1 MVDYIKLRKGLDIP
15 IEGMSN
21 AKIAKSIVS
30 DTVALKPTDFKGL
43 IPRLVVKEGDTVLAG
58 DTLFIDKKRPE
69 IRFSSPVS
77 GVVSE
82 IVRGE
87 KRKLLEVRVKADSEI
102 NYHKFDLPKV
112 ETITKEQVINAL
124 LESGL
129 WAGIKQRPYGI
140 IPSPEVMP
148 KAIFISGFNTAPLGA
163 DYDYTLREEVTNI
176 QTAINALG
184 KIVPGKIHLSLNAQ
198 TYASTPFHKLQGVV
212 FHKFMGPHPAGNV
225 GTQIHHISPINKGEV
240 VWTID
245 MNHLAII
252 GKLFSKGIC
261 DYSKTIAICGP
272 RAASPCYVRGI
283 VGMSMTHI
291 NEFVSKDAD
300 AKQSYQK
307 GCSVR
312 FISGDVLTGKNV
324 GAEGFLGFYDSQV
337 TLLTEG
343 DYYEGLGWAKIL
355 RPKKFSF
362 SKTYFSWLCPKK
374 QYNMDTNLNG
384 GERAFVVNG
393 NYEKVLPMDIYP
405 VYLLKAILA
414 GDIDKMEQL
423 GIYEVIEEDFALC
436 EYICPSKIEIQS
448 IISDGIDL
456 MLKEMA

>member
-15 IEGMSN
+15 IAGTSN

-43 IPRLVVKEGDTVLAG
+43 IPKLVVKEGDTVLAG
-58 DTLFIDKKRPE
+58 DTLFVDKKRPE
-69 IRFSSPVS
+69 IRFTSPVS

-87 KRKLLEVRVKADSEI
+87 KRKLLEVRVKADPETK
-102 NYHKFDLPKV
+102 YQKFDLPKV
-112 ETITKEQVINAL
+112 ETISKEEVINAL

-163 DYDYTLREEVTNI
+163 DFDYTLRDELTNI
-176 QTAINALG
+176 QTAVNAFAQ
-184 KIVPGKIHLSLNAQ
+184 IVPGKIHFSLNAQ
-198 TYASTPFHKLQGVV
+198 TYASTPFHKLQGVI
-212 FHKFMGPHPAGNV
+212 FHKFVGPHPAGNV
-225 GTQIHHISPINKGEV
+225 GVQIHHISPINKGEV

-245 MNHLAII
+245 LNHLAVI
-252 GKLFSKGIC
+252 GRLFNKGIC
-261 DYSKTIAICGP
+261 DYSKTIAVSGP
-272 RAASPCYVRGI
+272 RAASPCYVKGI
-283 VGMSMTHI
+283 VGMSMKHI
-291 NEFVSKDAD
+291 AEFASKEAEPKYLKDCA
-300 AKQSYQK
+300 
-307 GCSVR
+307 VR
-312 FISGDVLTGKNV
+312 YVSGDVLTGKNV
-324 GAEGFLGFYDSQV
+324 GEEGFLGYFDSQI
-337 TLLTEG
+337 TILSEG
-343 DYYEGLGWAKIL
+343 DYYEGLGWAKII

-374 QYNMDTNLNG
+374 QYNMDTNFNG

>member
-1 MVDYIKLRKGLDIP
+1 MVDYITLRKGLDIP

-291 NEFVSKDAD
+291 NEFASKDAD

-312 FISGDVLTGKNV
+312 FVSGDVLTGKNV

>member
-15 IEGMSN
+15 IEGAPN
-21 AKIAKSIVS
+21 AQTAKSIVS

-43 IPRLVVKEGDTVLAG
+43 IPKLVVKEGDTVMAG
-58 DTLFIDKKRPE
+58 DPLFVDKTRPQ
-69 IRFSSPVS
+69 IKFTSPVS

-102 NYHKFDLPKV
+102 KFHKFELPQV
-112 ETITKEQVINAL
+112 ESISKEEVINVL

-129 WAGIKQRPYGI
+129 WAGIKQRPYGT

-148 KAIFISGFNTAPLGA
+148 KEIFISGFNTSPLGA
-163 DYDYTLREEVTNI
+163 DFDYTLRDELTNI
-176 QTAINALG
+176 QTAINAFAKVL
-184 KIVPGKIHLSLNAQ
+184 PGKIHFSLNAQ
-198 TYASTPFHKLQGVV
+198 TYASTPFHKLQNVQ
-212 FHKFMGPHPAGNV
+212 FHKFHGPHPAGNV
-225 GTQIHHISPINKGEV
+225 GVQIHHISPINKGEV

-245 MNHLAII
+245 LNHLAII
-252 GKLFSKGIC
+252 GRLFNKGIC
-261 DYSKTIAICGP
+261 DYTKTIAVCGP
-272 RAASPCYVRGI
+272 RAKSPCYVKGI
-283 VGMSMTHI
+283 VGMPMKGIT
-291 NEFVSKDAD
+291 EFVSEQAD
-300 AKQSYQK
+300 PKQGYQK
-307 GCSVR
+307 NCPVR

-324 GAEGFLGFYDSQV
+324 GNDGYLGFFDSQI

-343 DYYEGLGWAKIL
+343 NYYEGLGWAKIF

-362 SKTYFSWLCPKK
+362 SRTYFSWLCPKK